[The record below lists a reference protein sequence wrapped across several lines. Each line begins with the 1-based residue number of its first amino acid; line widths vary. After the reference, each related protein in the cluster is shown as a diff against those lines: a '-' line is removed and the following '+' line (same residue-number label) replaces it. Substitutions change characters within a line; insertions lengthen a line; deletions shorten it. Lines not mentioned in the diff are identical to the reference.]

1 LIGNDIK
8 IINIYDI
15 HQQSFRPGEG
25 ERFAMID
32 KADIMSSLN
41 DFFVKGEIHEFPIFA
56 IARQGGRTAVEIL
69 ARAIIMEGKH
79 AYIGQNLTG
88 LRSMGANSI
97 VIRFAESEDI
107 PPGFN
112 VTNPEGALFMHE
124 MYIGRAQSSGLSEL
138 TPGAVVSRLGTG
150 FLMVCTPKAPEEL
163 DYPVPFEGTV
173 ATVDAEAIFT
183 KRVNL
188 QPAPSGITA
197 LGLFV
202 AATGDLVSLDAVK
215 EATLA
220 HERLSQ
226 KVREVN
232 VLCLQDAFDQAKVA
246 HNLKLPGRTEE
257 KREDTRDTVPRTD
270 GGLHLITQPMSA
282 RWRTKL
288 PICDMAKCT
297 CRECFSA
304 YSCPEAAISWQD
316 GVIRFDYNFCKC
328 CGTCA
333 KECVFSTITMGDVN
347 EAMQIEAEKE
357 SKS

>member
-1 LIGNDIK
+1 
-8 IINIYDI
+8 
-15 HQQSFRPGEG
+15 
-25 ERFAMID
+25 MID
-32 KADIMSSLN
+32 KVNIMSSLN
-41 DFFVKGEIHEFPIFA
+41 DFFVKGGIHEFPIFC

-69 ARAIIMEGKH
+69 ARAVIMEGKH
-79 AYIGQNLTG
+79 AYLGQNLTG

-97 VIRFAESEDI
+97 VIRFADSEDI

-124 MYIGRAQSSGLSEL
+124 MFTRQAQDPSGMSQL
-138 TPGAVVSRLGTG
+138 TPGAVVGRLETG
-150 FLMVCTPKAPEEL
+150 FLMVCTSKAPEEL

-202 AATGDLVSLDAVK
+202 AATGDLVSLEAVK
-215 EATLA
+215 EAILA
-220 HERLSQ
+220 HERLNK

-232 VLCLQDAFDQAKVA
+232 VLCLEDAFDQAKVV
-246 HNLKLPGRTEE
+246 HNFKLPGRPTE
-257 KREDTRDTVPRTD
+257 KAGDTTPIFPEPD
-270 GGLHLITQPMSA
+270 GELHLMTQSMSA

-288 PICDMAKCT
+288 PICDMSKCT
-297 CRECFSA
+297 CQECFSA
-304 YSCPEAAISWQD
+304 YSCPEGAISWQD
-316 GVIRFDYNFCKC
+316 GVIRFDYNFCKS

-333 KECVFSTITMGDVN
+333 QECVFSTITMGDVGQ
-347 EAMQIEAEKE
+347 AMQIEKEKG
-357 SKS
+357 SAS